1 MRILIVEDQPDL
13 GSNIVERLAR
23 SGYYADQVGTLAE
36 ALEAVRANDYPLM
49 LLDRR
54 LPDGD
59 GASILPE
66 VRKVRPNVRVL
77 VVTAMCSIDDKID
90 GLDAGADD
98 YLTKPFNAN
107 ELLARI
113 RASLRRPGGALIPP
127 VIVGALSFDLNTCE
141 AFINDCPFVVPRRE
155 LMLLEALMR
164 RAGRAV
170 RFAALIQEIYGFEG
184 EGEID
189 ALKMLVSRLR
199 QRLKERCA
207 GAEIRAARGIG
218 YLIAEFR
225 S

>member
-1 MRILIVEDQPDL
+1 MRLLIVEDQPDL
-13 GSNIVERLAR
+13 GSNIIERLAR
-23 SGYYADQVGTLAE
+23 SGYGADQVGTLAE
-36 ALEAVRANDYPLM
+36 ALEAVRDNDYPLI

-66 VRKVRPNVRVL
+66 VRKIRPNVRVL

-90 GLDAGADD
+90 GLNAGADD
-98 YLTKPFNAN
+98 YLTKPFNAD
-107 ELLARI
+107 ELLAQI

-127 VIVGALSFDLNTCE
+127 VNVGALSFDLNTCE
-141 AFINDCPFVVPRRE
+141 AFINDFPFLVPKRE

-164 RAGRAV
+164 RASRAV
-170 RFAALIQEIYGFEG
+170 RFAALVQEIYGLEG
-184 EGEID
+184 GGEID
-189 ALKMLVSRLR
+189 ALKMLVFRLR
-199 QRLKERCA
+199 QRLKEKHA

-218 YLIAEFR
+218 YLIAKAA

>member
-98 YLTKPFNAN
+98 YLT
-107 ELLARI
+107 
-113 RASLRRPGGALIPP
+113 
-127 VIVGALSFDLNTCE
+127 
-141 AFINDCPFVVPRRE
+141 
-155 LMLLEALMR
+155 
-164 RAGRAV
+164 
-170 RFAALIQEIYGFEG
+170 
-184 EGEID
+184 
-189 ALKMLVSRLR
+189 
-199 QRLKERCA
+199 
-207 GAEIRAARGIG
+207 
-218 YLIAEFR
+218 
-225 S
+225 

>member
-113 RASLRRPGGALIPP
+113 QQVFGAR
-127 VIVGALSFDLNTCE
+127 V
-141 AFINDCPFVVPRRE
+141 
-155 LMLLEALMR
+155 
-164 RAGRAV
+164 
-170 RFAALIQEIYGFEG
+170 
-184 EGEID
+184 
-189 ALKMLVSRLR
+189 
-199 QRLKERCA
+199 
-207 GAEIRAARGIG
+207 AR
-218 YLIAEFR
+218 
-225 S
+225 